1 VLAQEVVFSER
12 ADRTGGS
19 SSKVHVGERL
29 SVGELLYGLML
40 PSGNDA
46 SVALAEHFGKRFQAA
61 EGDSPMR
68 ASDPLWRFVAEM
80 NRTASRL
87 GMSETYYENTHGL
100 TADGHLSTASDLLK
114 LARAGWKM
122 KRFRDYVGTRQHG
135 CRLVGPGGR
144 QRNVVWRNTN
154 RLLPTTGYDGIK
166 TGTTLAAGA
175 CLVSTGRRGADRLFL
190 VVLGAASSSA
200 RYTDSRNLYRWA
212 WLKRGHK

>member
-1 VLAQEVVFSER
+1 
-12 ADRTGGS
+12 
-19 SSKVHVGERL
+19 
-29 SVGELLYGLML
+29 
-40 PSGNDA
+40 
-46 SVALAEHFGKRFQAA
+46 
-61 EGDSPMR
+61 
-68 ASDPLWRFVAEM
+68 M

-87 GMSETYYENTHGL
+87 GMSETHYENTHGL
-100 TADGHLSTASDLLK
+100 TAARHLSTASDLVT

-144 QRNVVWRNTN
+144 QRNVVWKNTN
-154 RLLPTTGYDGIK
+154 RLLPTRGFDGIK
-166 TGTTLAAGA
+166 TGTTSAAGA
-175 CLVSTGRRGADRLFL
+175 CLVSTGQRGEDRLFV